1 MPTNETA
8 SKFQT
13 IALILFVAGL
23 SAFGPFVTDFY
34 LPTLPAQQSD
44 FATTGPMVQLGLSA
58 TMWSLALG
66 QLWIGPFSDR
76 QGRRGPLI
84 AILIVFSLST
94 LGAVY
99 APNIETFIAM
109 RFLEGLGASGAL
121 VMSRSISAD
130 SKTGKELVT
139 FMSIVGAVQGIA
151 PITAPMLGSLIADF
165 AGWRGIFLA
174 LLGIGLVL
182 LAATVFWFKESLP
195 VERRRTGQHGVWRML
210 LSDRLFLSV
219 VAQQFLASAVL
230 FGHIASSP
238 FVFQEVFHFSAGI
251 YSLIFGGLALAITL
265 GALLSPRM
273 SDPVIAMSRGAIGM
287 TVASIWV
294 SMAFWMELSAFWVI
308 VGLGVLL
315 VSLGLTLPAAM
326 TFALM
331 LHRANSGAAAAL
343 LGAVAFGAGGMVAP
357 LTVLGSPETSVSVI
371 FTISSVLLLLVAR
384 VMSRAWR
391 RVREEML
398 GVDLSF

>member
-84 AILIVFSLST
+84 ASLIVFSLST

-273 SDPVIAMSRGAIGM
+273 SDSVIAMSRGAIGM

-391 RVREEML
+391 RVREETL
-398 GVDLSF
+398 GVDQSF

>member
-1 MPTNETA
+1 MSINNETF
-8 SKFQT
+8 KVHT
-13 IALILFVAGL
+13 IALILFVASL

-66 QLWIGPFSDR
+66 QLWIGPLSDR

-84 AILIVFSLST
+84 ASLMVFSLST

-99 APNIETFIAM
+99 SPNIETFIAM

-121 VMSRSISAD
+121 VMSRSIAAD

-151 PITAPMLGSLIADF
+151 PMTAPMLGAFIADF
-165 AGWRGIFLA
+165 SGWRGIFLA

-182 LAATVFWFKESLP
+182 LAATIFWFKESLP
-195 VERRRTGQHGVWRML
+195 LERRRVGKQAAWHVL
-210 LSDRLFLSV
+210 FSDRLFLSV
-219 VAQQFLASAVL
+219 VAQQFLSSAVL
-230 FGHIASSP
+230 FGHIAASP
-238 FVFQEVFHFSAGI
+238 FVFQQVFHFTAGT

-273 SDPVIAMSRGAIGM
+273 PNPVVAMSRGAVGM
-287 TVASIWV
+287 TVASV
-294 SMAFWMELSAFWVI
+294 YVAMAFWMNVSAIWII
-308 VGLGVLL
+308 VGLCALL
-315 VSLGLTLPAAM
+315 ISLGLTLPAAM
-326 TFALM
+326 TFALT
-331 LHRANSGAAAAL
+331 LHRSHSGAAAAL
-343 LGAVAFGAGGMVAP
+343 LGAVSFGAGGIVAP
-357 LTVLGSPETSVSVI
+357 LTALGSPDTSVSII
-371 FTISSVLLLLVAR
+371 FMVSSVLLLAVTR
-384 VMSRAWR
+384 VMSQT
-391 RVREEML
+391 
-398 GVDLSF
+398 